1 MAVAATNGCGKFP
14 SSLCMCLRVSCCLGT
29 TAVASEKVMWKVLPN
44 VLCICLKGFCG
55 GFPLLL
61 YTFVLQSLAVVG
73 TWPWPLLSK
82 RLFGGFPQ
90 LLSLGFLTGSLHS
103 PPISCWCKCAG
114 AGLDGGVLKWHLLLV
129 GFLRGPGWATFCYLC
144 FQFWFN
150 HPSPGFWRVLSIGI
164 ATLVSLRNGPIHKES
179 STPITHAP
187 SPWSKSSVISVLL
200 GYSLGLLPFT
210 LLSSC
215 L

>member
-1 MAVAATNGCGKFP
+1 MAVAAKNGCGKFA
-14 SSLCMCLRVSCCLGT
+14 SFLCTCLRVSCCLGT
-29 TAVASEKVMWKVLPN
+29 MVVASERVMWKVLPN

-55 GFPLLL
+55 GYICPPVSF
-61 YTFVLQSLAVVG
+61 AVVWG
-73 TWPWPLLSK
+73 TRPLLSK

-90 LLSLGFLTGSLHS
+90 LLSLGFPYRFSTFLPQS
-103 PPISCWCKCAG
+103 PAALWCKCACLEQG
-114 AGLDGGVLKWHLLLV
+114 WMEGCSNGIYFWFV
-129 GFLRGPGWATFCYLC
+129 FLRGPGWATFCYIC

-164 ATLVSLRNGPIHKES
+164 TTFVSLRNGPIHKES

-187 SPWSKSSVISVLL
+187 PPWSKSSVISALL
-200 GYSLGLLPFT
+200 GYSLGLLSFT